1 MNIHTIVLAAG
12 EGSRMNSNRAKSLQQ
27 IGGTSM
33 LEKICNTAGKISQ
46 NITLVVGYDKESII
60 SEAKKLT
67 HLNITT
73 SLQPKPIGTGNAVK
87 CGLDKVLDNSKVLVL
102 YGDVPLIKEDT
113 LNNLIKASSSGAAI
127 LTTVLDNP
135 FGYGRVKTNEDGHAL
150 SIVEEK
156 DATDSEREIKQVFT
170 GVLCVNKDL
179 LTEGLSE
186 IKNENAANEFY
197 LTDLVS
203 IMNLKGIKINTCDAS
218 NEEVQGAN
226 NKKELEKLETI
237 YRTMKAEELFELGIT
252 VTDASRLDV
261 RGSVKAGKDCTI
273 DVNVILEGEVIL
285 GNDVYIGPNT
295 ILKDVYIGDGSRIEA
310 FSHLV
315 SAKVGKECVIG
326 PYARLREGSDIQN
339 LAKVGNFV
347 ETKNTTLGEG
357 SKANHFTYLGDT
369 TVGTKTNI
377 GAGTITCNYDGT
389 NKHKTIVGDNSFIG
403 SNSSLVAPVEIGN
416 NSTIAAGST
425 ITKNVPENA
434 LGVGRSKQLNKDN
447 WSKKKD

>member
-33 LEKICNTAGKISQ
+33 LEKICDTAGKISQ

-135 FGYGRVKTNEDGHAL
+135 FGYGRVKTSEDGHAL

-295 ILKDVYIGDGSRIEA
+295 ILKDVHVGDGSRIEA

-403 SNSSLVAPVEIGN
+403 SNSSLVAPIEIGN

>member
-46 NITLVVGYDKESII
+46 DITLVVGYDKESII

-135 FGYGRVKTNEDGHAL
+135 FGYGRVKTSEDGHAL

-295 ILKDVYIGDGSRIEA
+295 ILKDVHVGDGSRIEA

>member
-1 MNIHTIVLAAG
+1 MNIHTIILAAG

-33 LEKICNTAGKISQ
+33 LEKICNTAGKITK

-60 SEAKKLT
+60 NEAKKLS

-73 SLQPKPIGTGNAVK
+73 SLQPRPIGTGDAVK
-87 CGLDKVLDNSKVLVL
+87 CGLDKVSNNSKVLVL

-113 LNNLIKASSSGAAI
+113 LNDLISASTEGASI
-127 LTTVLDNP
+127 LTTVLENP
-135 FGYGRVKTNEDGHAL
+135 FGYGRVKKNKDGHAL

-156 DATDSEREIKQVFT
+156 DASESEREIKQVFT
-170 GVLCVNKDL
+170 GVLCVDKDL
-179 LTEGLSE
+179 LAEGLSE

-203 IMNLKGIKINTCDAS
+203 IMNLKGVKINTCDAS

-226 NKKELEKLETI
+226 NKKELERLETI
-237 YRTMKAEELFELGIT
+237 YRSMKTEELFDLGIT
-252 VTDASRLDV
+252 VIDASRLDV
-261 RGSVKAGKDCTI
+261 RGTVEAGKDCTI
-273 DVNVILEGEVIL
+273 DVNVILEGEVVL
-285 GNDVYIGPNT
+285 GNNVYIGPNT
-295 ILKDVYIGDGSRIEA
+295 ILKDVHIGDGSRVEA

-315 SAKVGKECVIG
+315 SAKVGEKCVIG
-326 PYARLREGSDIQN
+326 PYARLREGSDIKN

-369 TVGTKTNI
+369 NVGTKTNI

-389 NKHKTIVGDNSFIG
+389 NKHKTIIGDNSFIG

-416 NSTIAAGST
+416 SSTIAAGSV
-425 ITKNVPENA
+425 ITKNVPEDA
-434 LGVGRSKQLNKDN
+434 LGVGRSKQTNKDD

>member
-1 MNIHTIVLAAG
+1 MNIHTIILAAG

-113 LNNLIKASSSGAAI
+113 LNNLINASSSGAAI

-135 FGYGRVKTNEDGHAL
+135 FGYGRVKTSEDGHAL

-156 DATDSEREIKQVFT
+156 DATDSERQIKQVFT

-261 RGSVKAGKDCTI
+261 RGSVKVGKDCTI

-377 GAGTITCNYDGT
+377 GAGTITCNYDGA